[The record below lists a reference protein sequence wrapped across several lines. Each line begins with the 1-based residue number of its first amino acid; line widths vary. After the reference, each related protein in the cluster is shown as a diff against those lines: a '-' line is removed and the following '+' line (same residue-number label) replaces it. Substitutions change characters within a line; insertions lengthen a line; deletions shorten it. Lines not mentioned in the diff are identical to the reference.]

1 MVSLHERLAEDMKDA
16 MKAREAGKV
25 RLSAIRMARS
35 AIKNAEIARGHAL
48 NDDEVAEVLRK
59 EIKQR
64 RESLA
69 EFERAGRSEQVAGL
83 REEIT
88 VLEGYLPQQLTAEEL
103 ESLARNA
110 IAEAGAGGPRDMGR
124 VMSLLMPLVKG
135 RADGGQVNATVRR
148 LLGS

>member
-1 MVSLHERLAEDMKDA
+1 MVSLQERLAEDMKDA

-69 EFERAGRSEQVAGL
+69 EFERAGRSEQVVGL
-83 REEIT
+83 REEIA